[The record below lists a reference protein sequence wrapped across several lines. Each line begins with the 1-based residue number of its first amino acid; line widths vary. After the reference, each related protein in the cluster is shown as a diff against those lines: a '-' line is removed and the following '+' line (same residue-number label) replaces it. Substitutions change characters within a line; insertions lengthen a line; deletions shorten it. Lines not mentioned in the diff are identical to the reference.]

1 MHIGKRPYMDY
12 MKIVNHVQCLCSPY
26 KGGGGQMKSREAV
39 VLRIMELIEDQDIT
53 VNYLSTISAVPPT
66 TLKNILYGNTETP
79 GIVTIAKICD
89 GLGITLNE
97 FFSSDIFKSLEQE
110 IE

>member
-1 MHIGKRPYMDY
+1 M
-12 MKIVNHVQCLCSPY
+12 
-26 KGGGGQMKSREAV
+26 GGGGRMKSREAV
-39 VLRIMELIEDQDIT
+39 VLRILELAESQGIT

-66 TLKNILYGNTETP
+66 TLKNIIHGNTVNP
-79 GIVTIAKICD
+79 GIVTIAKLCD

-97 FFSSDIFKSLEQE
+97 FFSSDIFKNLEQE